1 MGVDGQSDPDKVTMS
16 ELLNAI
22 DGLGAQTGR
31 LLFMT
36 TNHPEQLDEALIRDG
51 RIDRRIHLGKAN
63 RRMAKQIFLS
73 ICAEE
78 FECNASGALADQFAD
93 TLRDGLS
100 MAEIQGFLVKHHE
113 KQFEEILKLAS

>member
-36 TNHPEQLDEALIRDG
+36 TNHPERLDEALVRDG
-51 RIDRRIHLGKAN
+51 RIDRRFHLGMAN
-63 RRMAKQIFLS
+63 RRMAKRIFLS
-73 ICAEE
+73 ICADEPSCTAKDAQAE
-78 FECNASGALADQFAD
+78 QFAEAI
-93 TLRDGLS
+93 REGLS
-100 MAEIQGFLVKHHE
+100 MA
-113 KQFEEILKLAS
+113 